1 MRIVDLSRVMQGR
14 MPHVQF
20 QIHHKT
26 PFTRVEAP
34 AFVKRRGKRVDQISV
49 EKFLRS
55 AVLLDL
61 SGKTVGK
68 IDDEDLEEA
77 EEAAGIS
84 VREDEVVILR
94 TGSDGISKR
103 RGSGFAGL
111 SRNAVDYLLFKR
123 IAGVGVDSSSIDELE
138 TMQAHEALLQ
148 KDVLVIENLCNLGEI
163 DESRFRLLVLPL
175 RMKAAG
181 SPARVLAL
189 LDESYW

>member
-1 MRIVDLSRVMQGR
+1 MRIVDLSRVIQCR
-14 MPHVQF
+14 TPHVQF
-20 QIHHKT
+20 QLHHKT

-34 AFVKRRGKRVDQISV
+34 AFVKRRGKTVDQISV
-49 EKFLRS
+49 EKLLRS

-68 IDDEDLEEA
+68 IDDEDLEGA

-84 VREDEVVILR
+84 VREDEVVILQ

-103 RGSGFAGL
+103 RGPGFAGL

-123 IAGVGVDSSSIDELE
+123 IAGVGIDSSSIDDSKR
-138 TMQAHEALLQ
+138 MQAHEALLQ
-148 KDVLVIENLCNLGEI
+148 KGVLVIENLCNLREI

-175 RMKAAG
+175 KVKAAG

-189 LDESYW
+189 LGESYW

>member
-1 MRIVDLSRVMQGR
+1 MRIVDLSRVMQAGT
-14 MPHVQF
+14 PYVQF
-20 QIHHKT
+20 QMHHKT

-34 AFVKRRGKRVDQISV
+34 AFVKRRGKTVDQISV
-49 EKFLRS
+49 EKLLRS

-68 IDDEDLEEA
+68 IDDEDLEGA

-84 VREDEVVILR
+84 VREDEVVILQ

-103 RGSGFAGL
+103 RGPSFAGL

-123 IAGVGVDSSSIDELE
+123 IAGVGIDSSSIDDSKR
-138 TMQAHEALLQ
+138 MQAHEALLQ
-148 KDVLVIENLCNLGEI
+148 KDVLVIENLCNLREI

-175 RMKAAG
+175 RVKAAG

-189 LDESYW
+189 LGESYW

>member
-14 MPHVQF
+14 TPYVQF
-20 QIHHKT
+20 QMHHKT

-34 AFVKRRGKRVDQISV
+34 AFVKRRGKTVDQISV
-49 EKFLRS
+49 EKLLRS

-61 SGKTVGK
+61 SGKTVGM
-68 IDDEDLEEA
+68 IDDEDLEGA

-84 VREDEVVILR
+84 VRGDEVVILQ

-103 RGSGFAGL
+103 RGPGFAGL

-123 IAGVGVDSSSIDELE
+123 IAGVGIDSSSIDDSKR
-138 TMQAHEALLQ
+138 MQAHEALLR
-148 KDVLVIENLCNLGEI
+148 KDVLVIENLCNLREI
-163 DESRFRLLVLPL
+163 DESRFRLLVIPL

-189 LDESYW
+189 LESYW